1 MRLPLW
7 GTKPLCSIGAA
18 PGFVLFPEGGSR
30 SRFPRGDINDLRKEW
45 PTTAPITAGQRAQN
59 LPKST
64 SSGSPSSSTSARL
77 YCRLRY
83 WQMFCVTTLLTS
95 CLAYRKHS
103 RIPTGRMPA
112 SGRPEAARALES
124 HQDRWH
130 SRETTCSAL
139 SWIPSVRRTRS
150 KSRRCRYPHQLA
162 SKNTKARRQS
172 RGSTAE
178 GSSSLGCNESRE
190 MDFTNSSQG

>member
-103 RIPTGRMPA
+103 RIPTGHMPA
-112 SGRPEAARALES
+112 SGRPEACKSPGKPPGQVAQKRNYL
-124 HQDRWH
+124 
-130 SRETTCSAL
+130 L
-139 SWIPSVRRTRS
+139 STELDPQCEKDPLQVSPV
-150 KSRRCRYPHQLA
+150 
-162 SKNTKARRQS
+162 
-172 RGSTAE
+172 
-178 GSSSLGCNESRE
+178 
-190 MDFTNSSQG
+190 